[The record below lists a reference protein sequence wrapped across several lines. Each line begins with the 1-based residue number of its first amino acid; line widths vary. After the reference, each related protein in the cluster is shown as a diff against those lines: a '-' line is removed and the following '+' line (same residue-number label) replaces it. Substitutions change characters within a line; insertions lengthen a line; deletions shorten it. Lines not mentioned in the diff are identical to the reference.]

1 MDRVNRAVYKF
12 LPFGYSCS
20 GKGLKIMNL
29 GDVQTTDGVARALQD
44 EEDDA
49 VDPHLERIKNQ
60 AGGDESDEEVKSL
73 TNSLVL
79 FFVLFLFLWVGGGG
93 ELQICTKF

>member
-29 GDVQTTDGVARALQD
+29 GDVQTTDGVARVLQD

-49 VDPHLERIKNQ
+49 VDPHLERIKNL
-60 AGGDESDEEVKSL
+60 AGGDESDEEVKSF
-73 TNSLVL
+73 N
-79 FFVLFLFLWVGGGG
+79 
-93 ELQICTKF
+93 